1 MAERPAPCKWCN
13 DEGVVHTHDGE
24 VIGPCECVPQEW
36 TNDVVS
42 DHVASIVFDGE
53 EYEPECV
60 LCQKAVGLGYFAHFG
75 YEVEACV
82 SNPPESGSTLL
93 RYDGDEA

>member
-1 MAERPAPCKWCN
+1 M
-13 DEGVVHTHDGE
+13 T
-24 VIGPCECVPQEW
+24 VPQEW

-60 LCQKAVGLGYFAHFG
+60 LCQKAVGLGYFAHYG
-75 YEVEACV
+75 YEVDPAAKP
-82 SNPPESGSTLL
+82 PPEPPSTLL
-93 RYDGDEA
+93 RYDGQEAP

>member
-1 MAERPAPCKWCN
+1 MSVRSYR
-13 DEGVVHTHDGE
+13 DDGE
-24 VIGPCECVPQEW
+24 HYV

-53 EYEPECV
+53 EFEPECV

-75 YEVEACV
+75 YELEPRI
-82 SNPPESGSTLL
+82 SNPPKSVSKGQS
-93 RYDGDEA
+93 DG